1 MIDPWKLLF
10 TGGLISLILGSLI
23 TIVVIR
29 QLVPGFNPSAP
40 VHSETIIRNW
50 ISRLG
55 GIGIAWASQRFCC
68 CFCFLWTIVES
79 ITDLTS
85 QPILGI
91 YPGSYACLGS
101 GLC

>member
-29 QLVPGFNPSAP
+29 QLVPRLQSQRSRSLRD
-40 VHSETIIRNW
+40 HHQEL

-55 GIGIAWASQRFCC
+55 GIGIA
-68 CFCFLWTIVES
+68 
-79 ITDLTS
+79 
-85 QPILGI
+85 
-91 YPGSYACLGS
+91 
-101 GLC
+101 